1 MIIYYSILIVEVMFL
16 VKLIKMEFY
25 MYFFFIMVLMYLML
39 NVKVNCVEERE
50 KKILV

>member
-25 MYFFFIMVLMYLML
+25 MYFFFYYGINVF
-39 NVKVNCVEERE
+39 NVKC
-50 KKILV
+50 